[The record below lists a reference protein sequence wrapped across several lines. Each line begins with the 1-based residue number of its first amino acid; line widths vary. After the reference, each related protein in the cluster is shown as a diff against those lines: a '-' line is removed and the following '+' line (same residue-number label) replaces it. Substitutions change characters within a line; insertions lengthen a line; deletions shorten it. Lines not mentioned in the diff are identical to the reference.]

1 MLTSKAFL
9 IMKNKIKMEKNN
21 QKVTFKG
28 NPVTLIGKEIKVGDK
43 AVDFSVLNN
52 GLEAVKLSDYDGK
65 VKILSL
71 FPSID
76 TGICSKQNHMFNKEA
91 ANLGDDI
98 VILAIS
104 NDLPFAL
111 NRFCGAEGIDNIV
124 TLSDHKNLDFST
136 KYGFLIE
143 ELRLL
148 ARGVIVIDKN
158 NVVQYVE
165 YVPEIGQEPNYE
177 PALAKAKE
185 LV

>member
-1 MLTSKAFL
+1 MDR
-9 IMKNKIKMEKNN
+9 NN
-21 QKVTFKG
+21 TKVTFKG
-28 NPVTLIGKEIKVGDK
+28 NPITLLGKETKVNDK
-43 AVDFSVLNN
+43 AVDFTVLNN
-52 GLEAVKLSDYDGK
+52 TLEPVKLSDFDGK

-76 TGICSKQNHMFNKEA
+76 TGVCSKQAHTFNQKA
-91 ANLGDDI
+91 SSLGDDI

-111 NRFCGAEGIDNIV
+111 SRFCGAEGIDNLI

-143 ELRLL
+143 ELRLI
-148 ARGVIVIDKN
+148 ARGVVVIDKD
-158 NVVQYVE
+158 NVVRYVE
-165 YVPEIGQEPNYE
+165 YVPEGTNEPDYDRAIE
-177 PALAKAKE
+177 AAQK

>member
-1 MLTSKAFL
+1 MEKTKT
-9 IMKNKIKMEKNN
+9 KIKS
-21 QKVTFKG
+21 KG
-28 NPVTLIGKEIKVGDK
+28 NPLTLLGPEIKVNDK
-43 AVDFSVLNN
+43 AVDFAVSNN
-52 GLEAVKLSDYDGK
+52 SFKEVKLSDFDGK

-76 TGICSKQNHMFNKEA
+76 TGVCSKQTHTFNNEA
-91 ANLGDDI
+91 ANLSDDI

-111 NRFCGAEGIDNIV
+111 NRFCGAEGIDNLI

-143 ELRLL
+143 ELRLI
-148 ARGVIVIDKN
+148 ARGVIVIDKEN
-158 NVVQYVE
+158 IVRYVE
-165 YVPEIGQEPNYE
+165 YVPEITEEPDYQS
-177 PALAKAKE
+177 ALAVAKK

>member
-1 MLTSKAFL
+1 
-9 IMKNKIKMEKNN
+9 MEKNN
-21 QKVTFKG
+21 TKITSKG
-28 NPVTLIGKEIKVGDK
+28 NPLTLIGPEVKVNDK
-43 AVDFSVLNN
+43 AVDFTVANHSF
-52 GLEAVKLSDYDGK
+52 GEVKLSDFEGK

-76 TGICSKQNHMFNKEA
+76 TGVCSKQAHTFNKEA
-91 ANLGDDI
+91 SDLGDDI

-111 NRFCGAEGIDNIV
+111 GRFCGAEGIDNII
-124 TLSDHKNLDFST
+124 TLSDHKNLDFSS

-148 ARGVIVIDKN
+148 ARGIVVIGKDNIVKH
-158 NVVQYVE
+158 VE
-165 YVPEIGQEPNYE
+165 YVPEITTEPNYQAAI
-177 PALAKAKE
+177 ALAKE

>member
-1 MLTSKAFL
+1 MD
-9 IMKNKIKMEKNN
+9 KNN
-21 QKVTFKG
+21 TKVTFKG
-28 NPVTLIGKEIKVGDK
+28 NPITLLGKETKVNDK
-43 AVDFSVLNN
+43 AVDFTVLNN
-52 GLEAVKLSDYDGK
+52 SLEPVKLSDFDGK

-76 TGICSKQNHMFNKEA
+76 TGVCSKQAHTFNQKA
-91 ANLGDDI
+91 SSLNDDT

-111 NRFCGAEGIDNIV
+111 NRFCGAEGIDNLI

-143 ELRLL
+143 ELRLI
-148 ARGVIVIDKN
+148 ARGVVVIDKD
-158 NVVQYVE
+158 NVVRYVE
-165 YVPEIGQEPNYE
+165 YVPEGTNEPDYDRAIE
-177 PALAKAKE
+177 AAQK

>member
-1 MLTSKAFL
+1 MD
-9 IMKNKIKMEKNN
+9 KNKT
-21 QKVTFKG
+21 KVTFKG
-28 NPVTLIGKEIKVGDK
+28 NPITLLGNETKVNDK
-43 AVDFSVLNN
+43 AVDFTVLNN
-52 GLEAVKLSDYDGK
+52 SLEPVKLSDFDGK

-76 TGICSKQNHMFNKEA
+76 TGVCSKQAHTFNQKA
-91 ANLGDDI
+91 SSLSDDI

-111 NRFCGAEGIDNIV
+111 SRFCGAEGIDNLI

-143 ELRLL
+143 ELRLI
-148 ARGVIVIDKN
+148 ARGVVVIDKD
-158 NVVQYVE
+158 NVVRYVE
-165 YVPEIGQEPNYE
+165 YVPEGTNEPDYDRAIE
-177 PALAKAKE
+177 AAQK